1 MKRAVRNIDTGE
13 VFPSIAIAADMVGA
27 KAPSISRA
35 IRQGGRS
42 GGYRWEYVNPLP
54 TDSKPHPRVRRRN
67 RPVQDSDG
75 NQWANINE
83 AAQDVGYTPATIYWA
98 IYHQRR
104 IGGRF
109 WRYVECAA

>member
-1 MKRAVRNIDTGE
+1 MKERAVRNIDTGE
-13 VFPSIAIAADMVGA
+13 VFPSISVAADMVGG

-42 GGYRWEYVNPLP
+42 VGCRWEYVTPLP
-54 TDSKPHPRVRRRN
+54 TDPKPRPRRRN
-67 RPVQDSDG
+67 RPVQDSEG
-75 NQWANINE
+75 HQWANINE
-83 AAQDVGYTPATIYWA
+83 AAKDVGYAPATIYWA

-109 WRYVECAA
+109 WRYEECAA